1 MQEVKDMG
9 ANNMGSNRTRDLT
22 KTANQNEVYYFDPRT
37 LRNKKRIAGVCFTVA
52 MLSHCVSCFLIYLA
66 MTEKI
71 SYYEGVLFF
80 IPVWIIGYWGGT
92 FFSRVLDVKLPDGS
106 KKCIISETTR
116 KTLNN
121 IVFFLGILLV
131 AVWGYFYIT
140 HCLMVEKNTQLTN
153 Q

>member
-1 MQEVKDMG
+1 MLCCCYVKSLRVLLSDIPG
-9 ANNMGSNRTRDLT
+9 DDRKNILLRGCAFFHTRVD
-22 KTANQNEVYYFDPRT
+22 
-37 LRNKKRIAGVCFTVA
+37 I
-52 MLSHCVSCFLIYLA
+52 
-66 MTEKI
+66 
-71 SYYEGVLFF
+71 
-80 IPVWIIGYWGGT
+80 
-92 FFSRVLDVKLPDGS
+92 SRVLDVKLPDGS

-116 KTLNN
+116 KALNN